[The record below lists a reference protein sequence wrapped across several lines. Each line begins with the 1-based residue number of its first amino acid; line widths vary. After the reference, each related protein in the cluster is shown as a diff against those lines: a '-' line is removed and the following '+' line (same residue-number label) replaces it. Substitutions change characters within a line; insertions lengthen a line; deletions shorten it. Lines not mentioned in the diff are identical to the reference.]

1 MENNMS
7 VKHSVTTK
15 KNVEISREQ
24 ILRDF
29 EVAWNSRHVSVMG
42 RREVLTGKA
51 KFGIFGDGKEIPQI
65 VMAKAFRGGDFRSGY
80 YRDQTFMFAT
90 GMLTVR
96 DYFAQLYANVEGGA
110 DPASGGR
117 QMTGHFST
125 HLVDDQGCWLP
136 QVDLKNSSSDISPTA
151 AQMPRLL
158 GLAYASKMYRN
169 VPELKRVSD
178 LFSRGGSEVAFGTIG
193 NASTSEGHFFEV
205 LNAAG
210 VLRVPM
216 AISVWDDGFGIS
228 VPAELQTVKSSI
240 SQALRGMDADAD
252 GRGVRVC
259 EVKGWDYLAL
269 HDVYLPV
276 IEQMRLDHVPALIH
290 VQELTQPQGHSTSG
304 SHERYK
310 TPERL
315 QWEKEFDGI
324 TKMREWILG
333 ENIATIEELDGIEK
347 KSLKFV
353 EAERIAAFADV
364 QAALENQRDAAA
376 ALLKGCDS
384 GGRCPA
390 PTMNALRK
398 AMENPQ
404 ALSRRLVQ
412 SNLVRA
418 SLALRECGCATAA
431 AVRQKTLDYKRENV
445 LRYNSYLFGDG
456 AESPLRAPQIA
467 PTYAVSETPEM
478 VDGRVVLQ
486 KCFEKN
492 FARDPRIFV
501 IGEDVG
507 RLGDVNLVFEGLQE
521 KFGPLRFT
529 DTGIR
534 EASIAGQG
542 IGAALR
548 GLRPIVDIQ
557 YLDYLLYALQIL
569 SDDLATLH
577 YRTAGTQKAPVVIRT
592 KGHRLEGVWHSGSP
606 LGVVLNALR
615 GVHVLVPRNMTT
627 AAGFYNIALRSDHP
641 TLIIETLNAYRL
653 KEEMPQNVGDFT
665 VPFGVPEILRE
676 GTDLTLVTYG
686 ACCKVALD
694 AAELL
699 ETMGISIEVIDA
711 RSLAPFDIHHH
722 VAASVQ
728 KTNALL
734 VVDEDGPAGASA
746 YLLQQI
752 LEEQNA
758 YDFLDAQPRTLTAK
772 PHRPA
777 YGSDGDYFSK
787 PNVEDIVEHVYLA
800 MHERFPQG
808 FPPVFG

>member
-1 MENNMS
+1 MTQKNRIQ
-7 VKHSVTTK
+7 TDK
-15 KNVEISREQ
+15 KIEITRDE

-29 EVAWNSRHVSVMG
+29 EMVWISRHVSVLG

-51 KFGIFGDGKEIPQI
+51 KFGIFGDGKELPQI
-65 VMAKAFRGGDFRSGY
+65 VMAKAFRNGDFRSGY
-80 YRDQTFMFAT
+80 YRDQTFMFAS

-96 DYFAQLYANVEGGA
+96 SYFAQLYANVDAGA

-125 HLVDDQGCWLP
+125 RLIDDRGEWLS
-136 QVDLKNSSSDISPTA
+136 QVDTKNSSSDISPTA

-158 GLAYASKMYRN
+158 GLAYASKLYRN
-169 VPELKRVSD
+169 LPELAPVSEK
-178 LFSRGGSEVAFGTIG
+178 FSRNGNEVAFGTIG

-216 AISVWDDGFGIS
+216 AISVWDDGYGIS

-252 GRGVRVC
+252 GRGVRIL
-259 EVKGWDYLAL
+259 EVKGWDYCAL
-269 HDVYLPV
+269 HDAYLPT
-276 IEQMRLDHVPALIH
+276 IEAMRADHVPALIH
-290 VQELTQPQGHSTSG
+290 VRELTQPQGHSTSG

-315 QWEKEFDGI
+315 QWEREFDCI
-324 TKMREWILG
+324 AKMREWILAQ
-333 ENIATIEELDGIEK
+333 NLATVSDLDDIEK
-347 KSLKFV
+347 RALKFV
-353 EAERIAAFADV
+353 EAERNAAFADV
-364 QAALENQRDAAA
+364 KASVEAERDEART
-376 ALLKGCDS
+376 LLKGCDS
-384 GGRCPA
+384 GGKCPA
-390 PTMNALRK
+390 PTMDALRK
-398 AMENPQ
+398 SVENPHGM
-404 ALSRRLVQ
+404 SRRLVQ

-418 SLALRECGCATAA
+418 AVALRECGCATAN
-431 AVRQKTLDYKRENV
+431 AVREKTLAYKNKNEV
-445 LRYNSYLFGDG
+445 RYNSHLFGSS
-456 AESPLRAPQIA
+456 AESPLVAPSVVA
-467 PTYAVSETPEM
+467 TYASDAET

-486 KCFEKN
+486 KCFEQN
-492 FARDPRIFV
+492 FGRDPRIFV

-577 YRTAGTQKAPVVIRT
+577 YRTAGAQKAPVVIRT

-615 GVHVLVPRNMTT
+615 GVHVLVPRDMTT
-627 AAGFYNIALRSDHP
+627 AAGFYNVALRGDHP

-653 KEEMPQNVGDFT
+653 KEKMPENVGEFT
-665 VPFGVPEILRE
+665 VSLGVPEVLRE
-676 GTDLTLVTYG
+676 GVDATIVTYG
-686 ACCKVALD
+686 ACCRIALD
-694 AAELL
+694 AAAVL
-699 ETMGISIEVIDA
+699 ESLGISVEVVDV
-711 RSLAPFDIHHH
+711 RSLAPFDIHKSIAKS
-722 VAASVQ
+722 VA

-746 YLLQQI
+746 YILQQI

-758 YDFLDAQPRTLTAK
+758 YDWLDAKPRTLTAK

-777 YGSDGDYFSK
+777 YGTDGDYFSK
-787 PNVEDIVEHVYLA
+787 PNAEDIVEAVYA
-800 MHERFPQG
+800 TMHERNPDKFPL
-808 FPPVFG
+808 VFG